1 MEDIRTATRGAVTA
15 DHGLGWGAWYLGTD
29 RIDWSDRLYRLT
41 GRHRDDGA
49 LALPVFVDLA
59 APDDRSRVAAAV
71 DRLLDNGAPVDVE
84 YLMRAADRARPV
96 RATFEFRSE
105 QQALFAV
112 VNDLTELTRVRDR
125 LRRSH
130 RTVVAQQRALAEQRE
145 IKDQLQQAILP
156 VPAAVTELD
165 GLRVGVRYLAADAGG
180 PDGSGGSGDFGGPSG
195 SSGSGVDVGGDWY
208 LAVPLPDGDVT
219 FAVGDVVG
227 HGLAATPPMV
237 AMRHAAAAYAVAG
250 DQPAEVLA
258 ALNTLL
264 CRQSGWAT
272 ATAVVARFRPT
283 TGELTWA
290 RAGHPPILVAGA
302 SGVSARYEP
311 TGMLL
316 GVSPEARYEHAT
328 THLDPGDVVLMYTDG
343 LIEERGQGID
353 DGVRDL
359 AAQVRAGLDGPVD
372 GRLTA
377 ILDRLH
383 RRNPLDDACALA
395 AQPVIRGDS
404 LISPAPGDESSPGST
419 GT

>member
-29 RIDWSDRLYRLT
+29 RIEWSDRLYRLT

-49 LALPVFVDLA
+49 LTLPVFVDLA
-59 APDDRSRVAAAV
+59 APDDRGRVAAAV
-71 DRLLDNGAPVDVE
+71 DQLLDDGAPVDVE

-96 RATFEFRSE
+96 RASFEFRSE

-125 LRRSH
+125 LQLSR

-145 IKDQLQQAILP
+145 INDQLQQAILP
-156 VPAAVTELD
+156 VPTAVTDLD
-165 GLRVGVRYLAADAGG
+165 GLRVGVRYLAADSS
-180 PDGSGGSGDFGGPSG
+180 GSGGPGGPGG
-195 SSGSGVDVGGDWY
+195 SSGSDGSGVGGDWY
-208 LAVPLPDGDVT
+208 LAVPLADGDVT

-237 AMRHAAAAYAVAG
+237 ALRHAAGAYALAG
-250 DQPAEVLA
+250 HQPGEVLA

-272 ATAVVARFRPT
+272 ATAVVARFRPA

-290 RAGHPPILVAGA
+290 QAGHPPILVAGA
-302 SGVSARYEP
+302 RGVAARYEP

-316 GVSPEARYEHAT
+316 GVCPDARYEHAST
-328 THLDPGDVVLMYTDG
+328 RLDPGDVVLMYTDG

-359 AAQVRAGLDGPVD
+359 AAQVTAGLDAPVD

-377 ILDRLH
+377 ILNRLH

-395 AQPVIRGDS
+395 AQPVIPAGSSGDS
-404 LISPAPGDESSPGST
+404 GRFIDFTRAG
-419 GT
+419 

>member
-29 RIDWSDRLYRLT
+29 RIEWSDRLYRLT

-71 DRLLDNGAPVDVE
+71 DRLLDDGAPVDVE
-84 YLMRAADRARPV
+84 YLLRAADRARPV

-145 IKDQLQQAILP
+145 INDQLQQAILP

-165 GLRVGVRYLAADAGG
+165 GLRVGVRYLAADAG
-180 PDGSGGSGDFGGPSG
+180 DSGG
-195 SSGSGVDVGGDWY
+195 VGGDWY

-237 AMRHAAAAYAVAG
+237 ALRHAAAAYAVAG
-250 DQPAEVLA
+250 HQPAEVLA

-272 ATAVVARFRPT
+272 ATAVVARFRPE
-283 TGELTWA
+283 TGDLTWA

-302 SGVSARYEP
+302 HGVTARYEP

-316 GVSPEARYEHAT
+316 GVSPDASYQHAAT
-328 THLDPGDVVLMYTDG
+328 RLDPGDVVLMYTDG

-359 AAQVRAGLDGPVD
+359 AAQVRVGLDEPVD

-377 ILDRLH
+377 ILDRLR

-395 AQPVIRGDS
+395 AQPVIRGNS

-419 GT
+419 EL

>member
-29 RIDWSDRLYRLT
+29 RIDWSDRLYRMT

-59 APDDRSRVAAAV
+59 APDDRNRVAAAV
-71 DRLLDNGAPVDVE
+71 DRLLDDGAPVDVE

-125 LRRSH
+125 LRLSR

-145 IKDQLQQAILP
+145 ITDQLQQAILP

-165 GLRVGVRYLAADAGG
+165 GLRVGVRYLVAD
-180 PDGSGGSGDFGGPSG
+180 SGGSGGPGDSDG
-195 SSGSGVDVGGDWY
+195 TSGSGVEVGGDWY
-208 LAVPLPDGDVT
+208 LAVPLPDGDIT

-237 AMRHAAAAYAVAG
+237 ALRHAAAAYAVAG
-250 DQPAEVLA
+250 HQPAEVLA

-264 CRQSGWAT
+264 CRRSGWAT
-272 ATAVVARFRPT
+272 ATAVVARFRPE

-302 SGVSARYEP
+302 RGVTARYEP

-316 GVSPEARYEHAT
+316 GVCPDARYEHAST
-328 THLDPGDVVLMYTDG
+328 RLDPGDVVLMYTDG

-359 AAQVRAGLDGPVD
+359 AAQVRAGLDEPVD

-404 LISPAPGDESSPGST
+404 LISPALGDEGSPGSIEL
-419 GT
+419 

>member
-15 DHGLGWGAWYLGTD
+15 DQGLGWGAWYLGTD
-29 RIDWSDRLYRLT
+29 RIEWSDRLYRLT

-59 APDDRSRVAAAV
+59 APDDRNRVAAAV
-71 DRLLDNGAPVDVE
+71 DRLLDDGAPVDVE
-84 YLMRAADRARPV
+84 YLLRAADRARPV

-125 LRRSH
+125 LRSSR

-165 GLRVGVRYLAADAGG
+165 GLRVGVRYLAADAAG
-180 PDGSGGSGDFGGPSG
+180 PDGPD
-195 SSGSGVDVGGDWY
+195 GSGVDVGGDWY
-208 LAVPLPDGDVT
+208 LAVPVPDGDIT

-237 AMRHAAAAYAVAG
+237 AMRHAAAAYAVTG
-250 DQPAEVLA
+250 HQPAEVLA

-272 ATAVVARFRPT
+272 ATAVVARFRPA

-302 SGVSARYEP
+302 HGVTARYEP

-316 GVSPEARYEHAT
+316 GVSPDASYQHAAT
-328 THLDPGDVVLMYTDG
+328 RLDPGDVVLMYTDG

-359 AAQVRAGLDGPVD
+359 AAQVRAGLDEPVD
-372 GRLTA
+372 RRLTA
-377 ILDRLH
+377 ILDRLR

-395 AQPVIRGDS
+395 AQPVIRGNS
-404 LISPAPGDESSPGST
+404 LISPGPGDESSPAAT
-419 GT
+419 EL

>member
-1 MEDIRTATRGAVTA
+1 MEEIRTATRGAVTA
-15 DHGLGWGAWYLGTD
+15 DHGFGWGAWYLGTD
-29 RIDWSDRLYRLT
+29 RIEWSDRLYRLT

-59 APDDRSRVAAAV
+59 APDDRNRVAAAV
-71 DRLLDNGAPVDVE
+71 DRLLDDGAPVDVE
-84 YLMRAADRARPV
+84 YLLRAADRARPV

-145 IKDQLQQAILP
+145 INDQLQQAILP

-180 PDGSGGSGDFGGPSG
+180 PDGSGGSG
-195 SSGSGVDVGGDWY
+195 VDVGGDWY
-208 LAVPLPDGDVT
+208 LAVPLPDGDIT

-237 AMRHAAAAYAVAG
+237 ALRHAAAAYAVAG
-250 DQPAEVLA
+250 HQPAEVLA

-272 ATAVVARFRPT
+272 ATAVVARFRPE

-302 SGVSARYEP
+302 RGVVARYEP

-316 GVSPEARYEHAT
+316 GVSPDACYQHAT
-328 THLDPGDVVLMYTDG
+328 TRLDPGDVVLMYTDG

-359 AAQVRAGLDGPVD
+359 AAQVRAGLDEPVD
-372 GRLTA
+372 ERLTA
-377 ILDRLH
+377 ILDRLR

-404 LISPAPGDESSPGST
+404 WISPALGDEGSPGST
-419 GT
+419 EL

>member
-1 MEDIRTATRGAVTA
+1 MEDIRTATRSAVTA
-15 DHGLGWGAWYLGTD
+15 DHGLGWGAWYLDTD
-29 RIDWSDRLYRLT
+29 RIEWSDRLYRLT

-49 LALPVFVDLA
+49 LTLPVFVDLA
-59 APDDRSRVAAAV
+59 APDDRGRVAAAV
-71 DRLLDNGAPVDVE
+71 DRLLDDGAPVDVE

-96 RATFEFRSE
+96 RATFEFRAE
-105 QQALFAV
+105 QQALLAV
-112 VNDLTELTRVRDR
+112 VDDLTELARIRDR
-125 LRRSH
+125 LRLSR

-145 IKDQLQQAILP
+145 INDQLQQAILP
-156 VPAAVTELD
+156 VPTAVADLE
-165 GLRVGVRYLAADAGG
+165 GLRLGVRYLAADSGGAGG
-180 PDGSGGSGDFGGPSG
+180 AGSDGTAGLLG
-195 SSGSGVDVGGDWY
+195 VGGDWY
-208 LAVPLPDGDVT
+208 LAVPLADGDIT

-237 AMRHAAAAYAVAG
+237 ALRHAASAYALAG
-250 DQPAEVLA
+250 DEPGEVLT

-272 ATAVVARFRPT
+272 ATAVVARFRPA

-290 RAGHPPILVAGA
+290 RAGHPPILIAGERGVA
-302 SGVSARYEP
+302 ARYEP

-316 GVSPEARYEHAT
+316 GVCPDARYEHAST
-328 THLDPGDVVLMYTDG
+328 RLDPGDVVLMYTDG

-359 AAQVRAGLDGPVD
+359 AAQVTAGLHGPVD

-395 AQPVIRGDS
+395 AQPVTPGRRSGDS
-404 LISPAPGDESSPGST
+404 GRFIDFTRAG
-419 GT
+419 